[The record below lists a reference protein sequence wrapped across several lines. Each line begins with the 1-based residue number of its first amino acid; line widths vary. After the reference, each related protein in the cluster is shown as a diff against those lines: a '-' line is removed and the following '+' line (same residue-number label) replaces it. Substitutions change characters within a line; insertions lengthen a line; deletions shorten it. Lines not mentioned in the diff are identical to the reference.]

1 MFSLL
6 ADKLAASPS
15 LLFVEPSVLVESTIF
30 FLAILEHFTWIMA
43 QWFVSL
49 DLQWDSWRFKKL
61 DSVSEVW
68 ISFHIFHFEKIE
80 YFKGFSLSLSTKF
93 WFFGKKYVLKL
104 ELAMVLQ
111 PRFLFSQFCQCSYRD
126 NHHSQESKLVVFA
139 PYMLGKP

>member
-49 DLQWDSWRFKKL
+49 DLQWDS
-61 DSVSEVW
+61 
-68 ISFHIFHFEKIE
+68 
-80 YFKGFSLSLSTKF
+80 
-93 WFFGKKYVLKL
+93 
-104 ELAMVLQ
+104 
-111 PRFLFSQFCQCSYRD
+111 
-126 NHHSQESKLVVFA
+126 
-139 PYMLGKP
+139 